1 MADPLWSTKEGV
13 DPAGLSPITLILLR
27 LIFHDFDRAR
37 SLTEQELPI
46 AMGKWMTAGCEPE
59 HTRRLGAI
67 CHRSMIAE
75 QAEPELQVER
85 AEPVPL
91 AAMRAPALQRDE

>member
-1 MADPLWSTKEGV
+1 MNKQIQFNLAFTYLDRAIELSDPNSTVRIKCGNTR
-13 DPAGLSPITLILLR
+13 GLSLV
-27 LIFHDFDRAR
+27 
-37 SLTEQELPI
+37 
-46 AMGKWMTAGCEPE
+46 AMGEWTTAGCEPE

>member
-1 MADPLWSTKEGV
+1 
-13 DPAGLSPITLILLR
+13 
-27 LIFHDFDRAR
+27 
-37 SLTEQELPI
+37 
-46 AMGKWMTAGCEPE
+46 MGKWTTAGCEPE